1 MTTSTRPVLP
11 PNASPRRGLMSEEST
26 TPDLVER
33 ARLITEAFSRRDVDA
48 FMSFFKP
55 DAVWDL
61 SEAGMET
68 CAGAPAIRAFVAV
81 WFGAYEEL
89 TVTAQELLDLGNG
102 VVFVAYRKDG
112 RLVGSNAHVQQ
123 RPAQVVSFDGG
134 LISRMRAFLDTD
146 AARAAAERI
155 AEEQR

>member
-1 MTTSTRPVLP
+1 
-11 PNASPRRGLMSEEST
+11 MSDEST
-26 TPDLVER
+26 TPDPVEITRLV
-33 ARLITEAFSRRDVDA
+33 IEAFSRRDLDA
-48 FMSFFKP
+48 VMRFFMP

-68 CAGAPAIRAFVAV
+68 CADAAAIRVFLEV

-89 TVTAQELLDLGNG
+89 TVMAEELLDLGNG
-102 VVFVAYRKDG
+102 VIFVAYREDG

-134 LISRMRAFLDTD
+134 LISRMRAFLDID
-146 AARAAAERI
+146 EARAAAERL
-155 AEEQR
+155 AASRG